1 MCGIAGYIYTDRNR
15 GIDPDTLVAMAAI
28 QYHRGPDGFGWQAM
42 EGIGFSHARLSI
54 IDLDQQRGQQPF
66 VSADKRL
73 MLTKNG
79 ELYDYQ
85 RLRADSTSRGAR
97 FHTKSDSEI
106 IMHLYPRLGIDKT
119 LPHLRGEFA
128 FGLYDRQEDTLYLV
142 RDRFGIKPLY
152 WTRIGEGDADGGLVF
167 GSELKVL
174 FAHPEVKREIDSA
187 GLFHQLMQTIV
198 PGTTA
203 FKGVN
208 QVKPGHMLAIRRRDG
223 RLHIE
228 ERRYWDMPFP
238 EESTRSN
245 TFDESDYIEGVRER
259 LIEAVQL
266 RLEADVPVGCYL
278 SGGIDSCSIVGL
290 AAASTQGSVKTF
302 TIGFDSA
309 DYDETPIAREMAEAC
324 GADQE
329 VLFLDATH
337 LYDYFEETLWH
348 TERTIYNTLGVAKL
362 LMSRRVNETGY
373 KVVMTG
379 EGSDELFGGYPAFR
393 RDMFLHGLDHLPA
406 EERSE
411 WEGMLAENNKLF
423 TGSMLAEQ
431 IVEDPALNAKV
442 GFTPSCLQPWLASGQ
457 RVPGL
462 LNPERRAELAG
473 YSPGAAIAETLDAD
487 ALRNRHPLDRA
498 QYVWIKTMLEGQI
511 LTWGGDRVDMANAM
525 EARPPFLDHQLAEY
539 AAQLPPTMRIHG
551 RIEKYALREAMKG
564 LLPETLYK
572 REKFAFM
579 APPAHTD
586 PNKWA
591 AMQNLARRYLARD
604 VIEETG
610 LLDADGVEALFRLHD
625 ATDTSVA
632 TQTQLDAVI
641 NHLLGVQILH
651 QQFIAGD
658 IPAMARR
665 KAESLGWSAA
675 IGPSRTH
682 ADEVA
687 AG

>member
-1 MCGIAGYIYTDRNR
+1 MCGIAGFIYTDRTR
-15 GIDPDTLVAMAAI
+15 PVDPETLVAMAAI

-42 EGIGFSHARLSI
+42 DGIGFSHARLSI
-54 IDLDQQRGQQPF
+54 IDLNQERGRQPF
-66 VSADKRL
+66 ISDDKRL

-85 RLRADSTSRGAR
+85 RIRADLSAQGALFR
-97 FHTKSDSEI
+97 TKSDSEI
-106 IMHLYPRLGIDKT
+106 IMHLYPRMGLEKT

-128 FGLYDRQEDTLYLV
+128 FALHDREEDTTYLV

-152 WTRIGEGDADGGLVF
+152 WTEIDGGLVF

-174 FAHPEVKREIDSA
+174 FAHPEVTRQFDSA
-187 GLFHQLMQTIV
+187 GLYHQLMQTIV
-198 PGTTA
+198 PGSTA
-203 FKGVN
+203 FAGVH
-208 QVKPGHMLAIRRRDG
+208 QVKPGHMLTIRRRDG

-228 ERRYWDMPFP
+228 ESRYWDMPFP
-238 EESTRSN
+238 EEDARGAPA
-245 TFDESDYIEGVRER
+245 DESEYIDGVREH

-290 AAASTQGSVKTF
+290 AAASTQGSVKAF

-309 DYDETPIAREMAEAC
+309 DYDETPIATEMAEAV
-324 GADQE
+324 GAEQE
-329 VLFLDATH
+329 ILRLNADH

-393 RDMFLHGLDHLPA
+393 RDMFLHGLDHLSA
-406 EERSE
+406 DERKE
-411 WEGMLAENNKLF
+411 WEALLAENNKLF
-423 TGSMLAEQ
+423 KGAMLAEDS
-431 IVEDPALNAKV
+431 IEDPALTDKV
-442 GFTPSCLQPWLASGQ
+442 GFTPSCLQPWLASSA
-457 RVPGL
+457 RVPDL
-462 LNPERRAELAG
+462 LHPDHRAALKG
-473 YSPGAAIAETLDAD
+473 YSPGAAIAEALDAD
-487 ALRNRHPLDRA
+487 ALKNRHPLDRA

-525 EARPPFLDHQLAEY
+525 EARPPFLDHHLAEY
-539 AAQLPPTMRIHG
+539 AAMLPPSMRIHG
-551 RIEKYALREAMKG
+551 RTEKYVLREAMKG

-586 PNKWA
+586 PKKWA
-591 AMQNLARRYLARD
+591 AMKTLAERHLNPEA
-604 VIEETG
+604 IESAG
-610 LLDADGVEALFRLHD
+610 LLDAEGVTALFKLHESP
-625 ATDTSVA
+625 DTSGA

-641 NHLLGVQILH
+641 NHLIGVQVLH
-651 QQFIAGD
+651 EQFIASD
-658 IPAMARR
+658 IPAMARK
-665 KAESLGWSAA
+665 KAAELGWRA
-675 IGPSRTH
+675 
-682 ADEVA
+682 
-687 AG
+687 